1 MQDLS
6 SKLGGLSV
14 TQMGKFLLHGK
25 KNSWEEMD
33 DACLIL
39 ENSLKPISQA
49 LKHSSSFYTRNMKTM

>member
-25 KNSWEEMD
+25 KKFFGGD
-33 DACLIL
+33 G
-39 ENSLKPISQA
+39 
-49 LKHSSSFYTRNMKTM
+49 

>member
-25 KNSWEEMD
+25 K
-33 DACLIL
+33 IL
-39 ENSLKPISQA
+39 GRRWMT
-49 LKHSSSFYTRNMKTM
+49 HVSFWRTH